1 MTEQIN
7 STRTWQKVSKTSLFL
22 AVFLLPILFLPL
34 TSNVLDFNKQT
45 VLVFLVLASL
55 FSWLLKS
62 LIEERITLELSWFNL
77 APVVLV
83 LLAGLSTLFSAYKY
97 ASFWGWPLVIA
108 SSFLSTL
115 ALVLLYFL
123 IIHLFKQPEDIF
135 GLIFVLVFA
144 GLLVSLVSLPHL
156 LGKFPLPF
164 DFSKATSF
172 NPIGTVNSLAVFL
185 ASLLPLAASLIFI
198 SRSRLIKFLVWFF
211 VVLALFL
218 LLAINFQTAWLVL
231 LVGSSLILIFGISRR
246 EIFNLSW
253 LFLPMLL
260 LAVALFALV
269 MRASILP
276 TLDLPAEVSPTLGT
290 SFKISLQTLK
300 DFRPPFSWFFGSGPG
315 TFVYDYAKYKPLE
328 INQTVFWGTRFGSG
342 SSEVLDR
349 LATTGSLGFLSFL
362 SVMLVGWVLGLRSI
376 ISREFRKENFAWIL
390 LIGVFSSFAGLT
402 LGLFF
407 YSANLSLM
415 FLFWLLLASIFC
427 LVGGKSR
434 NFDLKPSEPVEGKK
448 SRLNTPFVT
457 VGVSFAFIVVLI
469 ASMGI
474 FFVQGQRYL
483 AEVNYLR
490 ALTSVQKGN
499 NAAAVDSLARAI
511 RLTGSSQDNYWRD
524 LSQVYLFRINEE
536 ATKPDL
542 TQEERSKR
550 VSDLITLLVASAKSS
565 SDSSPKNVANWSI
578 RGYVY
583 SQLLNLINGSDNWAV
598 TAYEEALKLEPA
610 NPFTYT
616 ALGQVYAN
624 RADNLASDKEKVAE
638 RQQALDQARE
648 KFQKAK
654 DLKSDYAPA
663 RFQLAMIDIRENKV
677 KDAIDK
683 LEETKQIA
691 PFDTGLAFQLG
702 LVYRADNQ
710 KDKAQAEFERA
721 VALDANYANARYF
734 LGLLYDQAN
743 EKQKAIDQFEKIV
756 QLNPDNELVKKI
768 LENLKGGK
776 PALEGLTEAQPQ
788 PPIQETPTEQLQSPV
803 VSPSPSPSPKTKK

>member
-1 MTEQIN
+1 MEQAN
-7 STRTWQKVSKTSLFL
+7 STKTWQKASRTAIFL
-22 AVFLLPILFLPL
+22 AVFLVPLIFLPF

-62 LIEERITLELSWFNL
+62 LIEEKITLELSWFNL
-77 APVVLV
+77 VPVIFVLFS
-83 LLAGLSTLFSAYKY
+83 ALSTLFSAYKY
-97 ASFWGWPLVIA
+97 GSFWGWPLVIS
-108 SSFLSTL
+108 SSFLTTL

-123 IIHLFKQPEDIF
+123 IIHLFKQPEDVF

-144 GLLVSLVSLPHL
+144 GLLVSLISLPQI

-164 DFSKATSF
+164 DFTKANSF
-172 NPIGTVNSLAVFL
+172 NPIGTVNSLAIFL
-185 ASLLPLAASLIFI
+185 ASLLPMAASLIFI
-198 SRSRLIKFLVWFF
+198 SRSRAIKFLVWLF
-211 VVLALFL
+211 VILSLFL

-231 LVGSSLILIFGISRR
+231 LVGSSLILVFGISRR

-269 MRASILP
+269 MRTSIIP
-276 TLDLPAEVSPTLGT
+276 TADLPAEVSPTLGA
-290 SFKISLQTLK
+290 SFNIAFRTIK

-342 SSEVLDR
+342 SSEVVDR
-349 LATTGSLGFLSFL
+349 LATTGLFGFLSFL
-362 SVMLVGWVLGLRSI
+362 SVILMGWILGLRSI

-390 LIGVFSSFAGLT
+390 LIGIFGSFAGLT
-402 LGLFF
+402 LGLFL
-407 YSANLSLM
+407 YSANLSSM
-415 FLFWLLLASIFC
+415 FLLFLLLAAIFS
-427 LVGGKSR
+427 LVGAKSR
-434 NFDLKPSEPVEGKK
+434 SFDLKPAEPVEGKK
-448 SRLNTPFVT
+448 PRMNAPFVT
-457 VGVSFAFIVVLI
+457 VGVSFAFIAVLI

-474 FFVQGQRYL
+474 FFIQGQRYF
-483 AEVNYLR
+483 AEINYLK
-490 ALTSVQKGN
+490 ALQDVQKGN
-499 NAAAVDSLARAI
+499 NTAAVNRLASAI
-511 RLTGSSQDNYWRD
+511 RLTNSSQDNYWRD

-536 ATKPDL
+536 AGKPDL

-565 SDSSPKNVANWSI
+565 SDASPQNVANWSI

-583 SQLLNLINGSDNWAV
+583 SQLLNLINGADNWAIS
-598 TAYEEALKLEPA
+598 AYEEVLKLEPA

-677 KDAIDK
+677 KDAITK
-683 LEETKQIA
+683 LEETKVIA

-702 LVYRADNQ
+702 LIYQADNQ

-721 VALDANYANARYF
+721 VALDPNYANARYF
-734 LGLLYDQAN
+734 LGLLYDQAG

-768 LENLKGGK
+768 LENLRASK
-776 PALEGLTEAQPQ
+776 PALEGLTQAQPQ
-788 PPIQETPTEQLQSPV
+788 PPIQETPKEQLQPQQ
-803 VSPSPSPSPKTKK
+803 PTTSPKPS